1 MRKTAFTATTLVL
14 HLPVKSLLQTASL
27 FFLAFLFAS
36 LGQFFVLHV
45 ACEQGNTTSSNT
57 ALQPNREGQFLHSL
71 GHPQLCMMEKRGGNR
86 GKKTFSNTQGKGEV
100 SRAATELL
108 GHLLLWPS
116 SEKGGGS
123 QLEGET
129 TLTPSPPEAGLIH
142 CCRQLITQEDC
153 FL

>member
-1 MRKTAFTATTLVL
+1 M
-14 HLPVKSLLQTASL
+14 
-27 FFLAFLFAS
+27 
-36 LGQFFVLHV
+36 
-45 ACEQGNTTSSNT
+45 
-57 ALQPNREGQFLHSL
+57 
-71 GHPQLCMMEKRGGNR
+71 
-86 GKKTFSNTQGKGEV
+86 GKKTSSNTQGKGEV

-108 GHLLLWPS
+108 GHLLPCPS

-142 CCRQLITQEDC
+142 YCRQLITQEDC